1 MKLCNPQVS
10 RPAAPMFLDNH
21 LGWECAP
28 VWQKEGEV
36 RGEPREH
43 GAPVFGLGMV
53 AGAAPTQE
61 SFQVCSKPD
70 LNFWELFGIAGVCA
84 GFVF

>member
-1 MKLCNPQVS
+1 
-10 RPAAPMFLDNH
+10 MFLDNH

-36 RGEPREH
+36 WGEPRDH
-43 GAPVFGLGMV
+43 CAPVFGLGTV
-53 AGAAPTQE
+53 AEAAPTE

-70 LNFWELFGIAGVCA
+70 FNF
-84 GFVF
+84 